1 MSKDYLKNAGLGTK
15 VINIGIDSDPA
26 HGAPRAAKATHRLR
40 SVTIGGSF
48 RRSLRLPYAGPPHS
62 VSRAYAGRRSYRGP
76 HQGTRTMDIVY
87 LAVGIGFFAVMAGYA
102 RWAAK
107 A

>member
-1 MSKDYLKNAGLGTK
+1 
-15 VINIGIDSDPA
+15 
-26 HGAPRAAKATHRLR
+26 
-40 SVTIGGSF
+40 
-48 RRSLRLPYAGPPHS
+48 
-62 VSRAYAGRRSYRGP
+62 
-76 HQGTRTMDIVY
+76 MDIVY